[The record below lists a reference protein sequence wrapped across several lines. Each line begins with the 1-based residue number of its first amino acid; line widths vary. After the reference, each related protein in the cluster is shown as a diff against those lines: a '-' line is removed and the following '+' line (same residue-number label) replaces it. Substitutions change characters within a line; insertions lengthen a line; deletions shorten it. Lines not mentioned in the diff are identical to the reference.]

1 MAATRK
7 KLLLKVLILGDA
19 RYVQLEGSIQLLL
32 LILVSSSCSVG
43 KTSLMQR
50 YVKGAYKEGYKAT
63 IGMACRT

>member
-19 RYVQLEGSIQLLL
+19 RYGAIGRVNPAAPTHPCY
-32 LILVSSSCSVG
+32 SSSVG

-63 IGMACRT
+63 IGMACRS